1 METSSLGAVPVGCRD
16 RLTKHYGPAAG
27 VWLDVVPYLLDQAA
41 TRWGLDLVGYHDAGH
56 SSVLA
61 VVNSRAGR
69 PMLLKAWYDRTR
81 YVHETV
87 ALARW
92 DSPAAARLLATAPD
106 LAVAAMELVGGRP
119 GGATPASDEYHAVA
133 AGIGRLHATRADPAR
148 LPSLADY
155 LAREV
160 MPRVDWRT
168 QRLGAD
174 IPERC
179 LDALARVYPDEHQI
193 VLLHGDLY
201 RENVA
206 FDETGRPVFVDP
218 LPMVGDPLFDW
229 AFWVVYYTTGD
240 QLGRL
245 PVAVKAAGVAVAD
258 LLPWCLM
265 LCVDG
270 LLYYRDS
277 GDSRAPHML
286 QMMHTLAT
294 LDREAAP
301 C

>member
-1 METSSLGAVPVGCRD
+1 METSSLCPVPVGCRD
-16 RLTKHYGPAAG
+16 RLTKHYGPAAQ
-27 VWLDVVPYLLDQAA
+27 VWLDVVPHLLDLAA
-41 TRWGLDLVGYHDAGH
+41 ARWDLDPVGYHDAGH

-61 VVNSRAGR
+61 VANSRGGR
-69 PMLLKAWYDRTR
+69 LMLKAWYDRTR
-81 YVHETV
+81 YANETT
-87 ALARW
+87 ALALWGGAGAGRVR
-92 DSPAAARLLATAPD
+92 AAAAD
-106 LAVAAMELVGGRP
+106 LAVAAIDLIGGRP
-119 GGATPASDEYHAVA
+119 GGAEPPPDEYPVVA
-133 AGIGRLHATRADPAR
+133 HGINRLHATNADVTG

-155 LAREV
+155 LSHEV
-160 MPRVDWRT
+160 MPRIDWRT

-174 IPERC
+174 IPEPC
-179 LDALARVYPDEHQI
+179 LDALARVYPDEHQT

-206 FDETGRPVFVDP
+206 FDERGQPVFVDP

-245 PVAVKAAGVAVAD
+245 PIAVKAAGVGVGD

-277 GDSRAPHML
+277 GDPRAPHMF
-286 QMMHTLAT
+286 QVIHALAA
-294 LDREAAP
+294 LDREVAP